1 MKILLDENL
10 PRKLAA
16 ALRAEGHEVESVMT
30 LRMQGLENGALFR
43 FACSAFDLFFTRDAG
58 FAHNVRQS
66 PAPPALKLIRV
77 TLAQQPQAAFVLEFL
92 VAFRA
97 TDWSRWEH
105 GTDWP

>member
-1 MKILLDENL
+1 MRILLDENL

-16 ALRAEGHEVESVMT
+16 ALRTEGHEVESVMT
-30 LRMQGLENGALFR
+30 LRMQGLENGALFG

-66 PAPPALKLIRV
+66 PAPPTLKLIRV
-77 TLAQQPQAAFVLEFL
+77 IIAQQPQEAFVLEFL

-97 TDWSRWEH
+97 TNWSRWEH
-105 GTDWP
+105 GSDWP